1 MKDKQQPFQDS
12 RLKQRGKRR
21 KTNIILNSL
30 IVIVLL
36 LIVIVSVQIFFKD
49 DQKASTSEEQVEN
62 VTAQKESSE
71 QSSDAD
77 KSDDKKDQQDDRNA
91 AVTDDQDIEDEKESE
106 DGKKEKNKEKDEKEK
121 EDKDKKNSEDLED
134 SAVVTDGGNDPDVA
148 KTIVNPEWDS
158 VGTVQSG
165 EHHSTYSGVDWDEMV
180 QAISYAT
187 GIDEGNMTIHFL
199 GNNGV
204 NKSVGTVQAKDTK
217 QKYRVY
223 IEWVD
228 EKGWKPTLVEEL
240 TE

>member
-1 MKDKQQPFQDS
+1 MKDEQQPFHNS
-12 RLKQRGKRR
+12 RIKQREKRR

-49 DQKASTSEEQVEN
+49 DKKTASVATEEQVATE
-62 VTAQKESSE
+62 KEPGTLEHSNK
-71 QSSDAD
+71 AD
-77 KSDDKKDQQDDRNA
+77 KADDINKDTASAENRNKTAASKDNEDEKNPADKDSDKKDA
-91 AVTDDQDIEDEKESE
+91 KV
-106 DGKKEKNKEKDEKEK
+106 K
-121 EDKDKKNSEDLED
+121 EDSEI
-134 SAVVTDGGNDPDVA
+134 VTEGGNDPDVK
-148 KTIVNPEWDS
+148 KTIVNPAWEP
-158 VGTVQSG
+158 VGTAQTG
-165 EHHSTYSGVDWDEMV
+165 EHSNSYGGVDWDEMV

-187 GIDEGNMTIHFL
+187 GIDQGNMTIHYL
-199 GNNGV
+199 GNNGE
-204 NKSVGTVQAKDTK
+204 NKSVGTIQAKDTK

>member
-1 MKDKQQPFQDS
+1 MKDEQQPFQNS
-12 RLKQRGKRR
+12 RLKQREKRR

-36 LIVIVSVQIFFKD
+36 LIVIVSVQIFFTD
-49 DQKASTSEEQVEN
+49 DQKTSTSEEQVEN
-62 VTAQKESSE
+62 VTAQKESSK
-71 QSSDAD
+71 QSNNAD
-77 KSDDKKDQQDDRNA
+77 RPTDKKDQQDDRNA
-91 AVTDDQDIEDEKESE
+91 AVTDD
-106 DGKKEKNKEKDEKEK
+106 KDKEK
-121 EDKDKKNSEDLED
+121 EDKEKDKEKDKDNKSSEDLED
-134 SAVVTDGGNDPDVA
+134 SAVITDGGNDPDVG
-148 KTIVNPEWDS
+148 KTIVNPEWKP
-158 VGTVQSG
+158 VGTVQTG
-165 EHHSTYSGVDWDEMV
+165 DHHNTYSGVDWDEMV

-199 GNNGV
+199 GNNGE